1 MAPTQKTTV
10 TSLGEHLPQE
20 STGTPTHATLHPTPN
35 PTHHLH
41 VATAVQKGLSSHQNS
56 IFVLFLELIHLSYPV
71 KEVKALA
78 PGSWVEDKGGPRHAP
93 PPASRAQQ
101 ARPWGQMGRV

>member
-56 IFVLFLELIHLSYPV
+56 IFVLFLELIHLFHPV
-71 KEVKALA
+71 LTGVLVENRHLWETIFA
-78 PGSWVEDKGGPRHAP
+78 PKST
-93 PPASRAQQ
+93 ST
-101 ARPWGQMGRV
+101 